1 MMRNFEIH
9 SSEIDKIKKISEKEK
24 KFRMKNLEFFNTNG
38 FPSKKLEDWKFS
50 DFRDIVY
57 KNFDQLDTKNVL
69 SDIKKINLLKDF
81 DHNYILLVNGNLQSS
96 NFGYEDK
103 SKIRINSCKK
113 DNINYETSQNPL
125 VCLNNAL
132 AKEGYSLEVEK
143 NYRLKKVV
151 IIYNFFTKD
160 LKNKILNKKNKITIK
175 ENSEIHIIDYT
186 INGSKFK
193 FINNIYEN
201 VILEKNSKFKNISIQ
216 DNKSNGYF
224 HKFSKNKLLSNSN
237 YTSFIFSSGPKF
249 NKLDIECDLEG
260 KNSECNVQSA
270 LFLNTDEHQEIK
282 TRINHLAEN
291 CKSYQKIKSVV
302 SPDSKGVYQG
312 KIYVKDIA
320 QKTNAYQLSKAL
332 LLSSNSEFDSKPE
345 LEIYADNVKC
355 SHGSTSGSIDEDS
368 LYYLMTRGLNRK
380 ESTKL
385 LIKGF
390 LDDVVQII
398 KSASIKKFVQDKL
411 AQQIYGH
418 WAN

>member
-1 MMRNFEIH
+1 MRNFEIH

-24 KFRMKNLEFFNTNG
+24 KFRIKNLEFFNTNG

-57 KNFDQLDTKNVL
+57 KNFDKLDTKNVL

-151 IIYNFFTKD
+151 IIYNVFTKD

-237 YTSFIFSSGPKF
+237 YTSFIFSSGLKF

-302 SPDSKGVYQG
+302 SSDSKGVYQG
-312 KIYVKDIA
+312 KIYVKNIA

-355 SHGSTSGSIDEDS
+355 SHGSTSGSIDEDL

>member
-1 MMRNFEIH
+1 MRSFEIH

-24 KFRMKNLEFFNTNG
+24 KFRIKNLEFFNTNG

-57 KNFDQLDTKNVL
+57 KNFDTLDANNVL
-69 SDIKKINLLKDF
+69 ADIKKINLLKDF

-151 IIYNFFTKD
+151 IIYNVFTKD
-160 LKNKILNKKNKITIK
+160 LKNKILNKKNKIIIK

-237 YTSFIFSSGPKF
+237 YTSFIFSSGLKF

>member
-1 MMRNFEIH
+1 MHNFEIH

-57 KNFDQLDTKNVL
+57 KNFDKLDTKNVL

-151 IIYNFFTKD
+151 IIYNVFTKD

-237 YTSFIFSSGPKF
+237 YTSFIFSSGLKF

-302 SPDSKGVYQG
+302 SSDSKGVYQG

>member
-1 MMRNFEIH
+1 MHNFEIH

-57 KNFDQLDTKNVL
+57 KNFDKLDTKNVL

-151 IIYNFFTKD
+151 IIYNVFTKD

-237 YTSFIFSSGPKF
+237 YTSFIFSSGLKF

-302 SPDSKGVYQG
+302 SSDSKGVYQG

-355 SHGSTSGSIDEDS
+355 SHGSTSGSIEEDS